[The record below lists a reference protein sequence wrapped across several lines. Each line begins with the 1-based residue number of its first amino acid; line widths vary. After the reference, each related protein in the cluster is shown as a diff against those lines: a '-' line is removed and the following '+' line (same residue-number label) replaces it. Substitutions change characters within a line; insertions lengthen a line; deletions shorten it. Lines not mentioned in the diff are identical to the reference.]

1 MLINLVT
8 RWKVEKRI
16 GDFAF
21 SISELCSLIRV
32 LSLGARG
39 DVQVTKNVW
48 IHLGSRYK
56 EVDASNIATVYC
68 VMRYITPDV
77 HYLWK
82 VVEKQLKVMNARTIS
97 ANSLLNFLR
106 TQDCN
111 VVVN

>member
-82 VVEKQLKVMNARTIS
+82 VVEKQLKVTNTRTIS

>member
-1 MLINLVT
+1 VLINLVT

-82 VVEKQLKVMNARTIS
+82 VVEKQLKVTNTRTIS

>member
-1 MLINLVT
+1 VLINLVT